1 MEYFELLRKYNLLL
15 KENEKLLKENIDLK
29 NQLKLPLKK
38 ENYNYQIDLFND
50 NEIQISEPI
59 GIYNKS
65 SNVEKINL
73 FMSLFK
79 GRTDVYA
86 KRWQSKEGKSGYSP
100 VCLNEWKKGICH
112 KPTFKCS
119 NCANKLYD
127 TLTYNSIDNHLRGK
141 EILGIYPLL
150 LEDDCYFLA
159 IDFDEEGWQKDITV
173 LREICSMKNIPFA
186 VERSRSGNGAHV
198 WFFFEDKIS
207 ASTARKFGSALLTY
221 AMSERH
227 EIKFSSYDR
236 LFPNQDSLPKGGF
249 GNLIALPLQY
259 YSRKNKNSVFIDENF
274 EPCKD
279 QWQFLSNIKKLS
291 EDNLE
296 KYISELCTGNELG
309 NLRTNNCDEIKL
321 WDGNKYKYDLY
332 QNDFPNEVIIIRANM
347 LYLNKEG
354 FSNKALNIIKR
365 MSSFKN
371 PEFYKS
377 QAMRLSTYDKPRII
391 SLCEEITKYLCIP
404 RGCENEL
411 NELLLNYNIDIKY
424 IDNTNHGKQIDV
436 KFNGKLYDEQ
446 YEAFKALN
454 KFDMGVLSATTAFGK
469 TVIGAKLIAEK
480 KVNTIV
486 LVHTRQLLEQ
496 WYESLNKF
504 LIIHEEIPQVC
515 CKSSKKSDISQ
526 IGRIGGG
533 YKNLNGIVDIA
544 VMQSLVKGDDVKGF
558 IKNYGMVIV
567 DECHH
572 ISAFSFEQVLKNVTS
587 KYIYGLTATPIRQ
600 DGHQPI
606 IFMRCGPIRYKVNS
620 KEQAEKRPFEHYI
633 IPRFTSFRK
642 TISQDEKEWTIND
655 IYKNIMVNQL
665 RNELIINDIIKNEK
679 QKRNSIVLTERT
691 EHVKL
696 LYDMLI
702 DSVSNLIILTGS
714 MSSKQRKNEMEKL
727 SKIPEGGNFV
737 IIATGKFVGEGFDEP
752 RLDTLF
758 LAMPVA
764 WKGTVQQYAG
774 RLHRLYN
781 SKKEVLVYDYI
792 DIHVGVLERMYQKRL
807 KGYASIGYSIKTDSK
822 SLEPGNAI
830 YDSSNFFKDFSID
843 ISSSYTE
850 ILIVSPKMSKKYL
863 LRLMDVFSEG
873 LNNGAKLTI
882 VTKPISDNANK
893 NQRMFDEMIKILKNI
908 GSNIVLV
915 PNIIQKFAVID
926 QRIVWYGG
934 INLLN
939 FGRSDENI
947 IRLNNE
953 SVANELIGTLDDLI
967 KKS

>member
-1 MEYFELLRKYNLLL
+1 
-15 KENEKLLKENIDLK
+15 
-29 NQLKLPLKK
+29 
-38 ENYNYQIDLFND
+38 
-50 NEIQISEPI
+50 
-59 GIYNKS
+59 
-65 SNVEKINL
+65 
-73 FMSLFK
+73 
-79 GRTDVYA
+79 
-86 KRWQSKEGKSGYSP
+86 
-100 VCLNEWKKGICH
+100 
-112 KPTFKCS
+112 
-119 NCANKLYD
+119 
-127 TLTYNSIDNHLRGK
+127 
-141 EILGIYPLL
+141 
-150 LEDDCYFLA
+150 
-159 IDFDEEGWQKDITV
+159 
-173 LREICSMKNIPFA
+173 
-186 VERSRSGNGAHV
+186 
-198 WFFFEDKIS
+198 
-207 ASTARKFGSALLTY
+207 
-221 AMSERH
+221 
-227 EIKFSSYDR
+227 
-236 LFPNQDSLPKGGF
+236 
-249 GNLIALPLQY
+249 
-259 YSRKNKNSVFIDENF
+259 
-274 EPCKD
+274 
-279 QWQFLSNIKKLS
+279 
-291 EDNLE
+291 
-296 KYISELCTGNELG
+296 
-309 NLRTNNCDEIKL
+309 
-321 WDGNKYKYDLY
+321 
-332 QNDFPNEVIIIRANM
+332 
-347 LYLNKEG
+347 
-354 FSNKALNIIKR
+354 

-377 QAMRLSTYDKPRII
+377 QAMRLTYGKSRII
-391 SLCEEITKYLCIP
+391 SLCEETTKYLCIP

-411 NELLLNYNIDIKY
+411 NELLLNYNIDNKFN
-424 IDNTNHGKQIDV
+424 DNTNYGKQIDV

-446 YEAFKALN
+446 EEAFKALN

-480 KVNTIV
+480 RVNTIV

-496 WYESLNKF
+496 WYESLSKF

-515 CKSSKKSDISQ
+515 CKSSKKRDISL

-567 DECHH
+567 DECYH
-572 ISAFSFEQVLKNVTS
+572 ISAFSFEQVIKNVTS

-642 TISQDEKEWTIND
+642 TISQVEKEWTIND
-655 IYKNIMVNQL
+655 IYKKIMVNQL

-702 DSVSNLIILTGS
+702 DSVSNLIMLTGS
-714 MSSKQRKNEMEKL
+714 MSSKQRKNEMVKL
-727 SKIPEGGNFV
+727 SKIPDGGNFV

-792 DIHVGVLERMYQKRL
+792 DIHVGVLERIYQKRL

-843 ISSSYTE
+843 ISSSTTE
-850 ILIVSPKMSKKYL
+850 ILIVSPNMSKKYL
-863 LRLMDVFSEG
+863 LRLMDVFNEG

-882 VTKPISDNANK
+882 VTKLISDNTNK

-939 FGRSDENI
+939 FVRSDENI

>member
-1 MEYFELLRKYNLLL
+1 MEYFELLEKYNLLL
-15 KENEKLLKENIDLK
+15 KENEKLIKENIDLK
-29 NQLKLPLKK
+29 NQLNLPLNKV
-38 ENYNYQIDLFND
+38 NCNYQIDLFND
-50 NEIQISEPI
+50 KEIQLYEPK

-65 SNVEKINL
+65 SNAEKINL

-112 KPTFKCS
+112 KPTVKCF

-159 IDFDEEGWQKDITV
+159 IDFDDEGWQKDITV
-173 LREICSMKNIPFA
+173 LREVCSKKNIPFA

-207 ASTARKFGSALLTY
+207 ASIARKFGSALLTY

-249 GNLIALPLQY
+249 GNLIAFPLQY

-274 EPCKD
+274 EPFKD

-296 KYISELCTGNELG
+296 IYISELCSGNELG
-309 NLRTNNCDEIKL
+309 NLRTSNGDEIKP
-321 WDGNKYKYDLY
+321 WDENKYKYDLN
-332 QNDFPNEVIIIRANM
+332 QNDFPNEVNIIRANM

-365 MSSFKN
+365 MSSFKD

-377 QAMRLSTYDKPRII
+377 QAMRLSTHDKPRII
-391 SLCEEITKYLCIP
+391 SLCEETTKYLCIP
-404 RGCENEL
+404 RGCETGL
-411 NELLLNYNIDIKY
+411 NELLLNYNIDNKY
-424 IDNTNHGKQIDV
+424 IDNTNYGKQIDV
-436 KFNGKLYDEQ
+436 KFNGKLYYEQ
-446 YEAFKALN
+446 DEAFKALN

-496 WYESLNKF
+496 WYESLSKF
-504 LIIHEEIPQVC
+504 LIIHEEVPQVY
-515 CKSSKKSDISQ
+515 CKSNKKKDISL

-544 VMQSLVKGDDVKGF
+544 VMQSLVKGDDVKEF

-606 IFMRCGPIRYKVNS
+606 IFMRCGPIRYKVNP
-620 KEQAEKRPFEHYI
+620 KEQAEKRPFEHYL

-642 TISQDEKEWTIND
+642 TISQDEKEWAIND
-655 IYKNIMVNQL
+655 IYKNIMANQL

-679 QKRNSIVLTERT
+679 QQRNSIVLTERT

-702 DSVSNLIILTGS
+702 DSVSNLIMLTGS
-714 MSSKQRKNEMEKL
+714 MSSNQRKSEMEKL
-727 SKIPEGGNFV
+727 SKVSDDSNFV
-737 IIATGKFVGEGFDEP
+737 IIATGKFIGEGFDEP

-781 SKKEVLVYDYI
+781 SKKEVLIYDYI
-792 DIHVGVLERMYQKRL
+792 DVHVGVLERMYQKRL
-807 KGYASIGYSIKTDSK
+807 KGYASIGYSIKTNSK

-830 YDSSNFFKDFSID
+830 YDNSNFFKDFSVD
-843 ISSSYTE
+843 VSSSIAE
-850 ILIVSPKMSKKYL
+850 ILIVSPNMSKKYL
-863 LRLMDVFSEG
+863 LGLMEVFNEG
-873 LNNGAKLTI
+873 LNNGAKLTV
-882 VTKPISDNANK
+882 VTKPISDYTNK

-908 GSNIVLV
+908 GANIVLV

-939 FGRSDENI
+939 YGRSDENI

-953 SVANELIGTLDDLI
+953 SVANELIGILDDLI
-967 KKS
+967 KTS